1 MPAVMNTCLEG
12 QYQGNL
18 SVLYHHIF
26 LRKRRAVG
34 LPRATLVPYMMP
46 VQGGRSH
53 PLLHACKMLTI
64 SSWSAT
70 PLDSLVRCRTWT
82 QYFPSRTPKFCT
94 KTSGC
99 FHCAHADGD
108 RGCEASRKTKGMVT
122 KPGLETVFP
131 DSQANF
137 WSSAFVFSH
146 YRTVLQ
152 NCTSYAI
159 LLIY

>member
-1 MPAVMNTCLEG
+1 MKLFRISASASSSATIFCMPAVMNTCLEG

-99 FHCAHADGD
+99 FHLIVYVQMETGAVRH
-108 RGCEASRKTKGMVT
+108 
-122 KPGLETVFP
+122 PGKQRE
-131 DSQANF
+131 
-137 WSSAFVFSH
+137 WW
-146 YRTVLQ
+146 Q
-152 NCTSYAI
+152 NQG
-159 LLIY
+159 